1 LTTPRVRKPAAP
13 KSAIS
18 RDEIT
23 QLAQLLGLLTD
34 VARSNQ
40 SSLTSI
46 VANQTTL
53 LKAIEGQNQNHVKL
67 TELVNV
73 ALSAV
78 SNDGKFQQEL
88 VSDLGRSI
96 RGAFTEFLKEVR
108 DLQLGLTQI
117 SAGLSENTRAL
128 EEASANI
135 RGLSE
140 RIG

>member
-1 LTTPRVRKPAAP
+1 LSSPPRKPTAA
-13 KSAIS
+13 KASIG

-23 QLAQLLGLLTD
+23 QLTQLLSLLTD
-34 VARSNQ
+34 IARSNQ
-40 SSLTSI
+40 GSLTS
-46 VANQTTL
+46 VVQNQTVL
-53 LKAIEGQNQNHVKL
+53 LKAIESQNQNHVKL

-73 ALSAV
+73 ALTAV

-88 VSDLGRSI
+88 VNDLGRGI
-96 RGAFTEFLKEVR
+96 RGAFTEFMKEVR

-128 EEASANI
+128 EEVDANI
-135 RGLSE
+135 RALFE

>member
-1 LTTPRVRKPAAP
+1 VIGKEDLL
-13 KSAIS
+13 
-18 RDEIT
+18 
-23 QLAQLLGLLTD
+23 QLAQLLNLLTD

-40 SSLTSI
+40 ASLTS
-46 VANQTTL
+46 VVSNQTTL
-53 LKAIEGQNQNHVKL
+53 LKAIESQNQNHAKL

-73 ALSAV
+73 ALTAV

-96 RGAFTEFLKEVR
+96 RSAFTEFLKEVS

-117 SAGLSENTRAL
+117 SAGMAENTRAL
-128 EEASANI
+128 EEAATQI
-135 RGLSE
+135 RTLSE

>member
-1 LTTPRVRKPAAP
+1 MSSPPRKPTAA
-13 KSAIS
+13 KASIG

-23 QLAQLLGLLTD
+23 QLTQLLSLLTD
-34 VARSNQ
+34 IARSNQ
-40 SSLTSI
+40 GSLTS
-46 VANQTTL
+46 VVQNQTVL
-53 LKAIEGQNQNHVKL
+53 LKAIESQNQNHVKL

-73 ALSAV
+73 ALTAV

-88 VSDLGRSI
+88 VNDLGRGI
-96 RGAFTEFLKEVR
+96 RGAFTEFMKEVR

-128 EEASANI
+128 EEVDANI
-135 RGLSE
+135 RALFE

>member
-1 LTTPRVRKPAAP
+1 M
-13 KSAIS
+13 S
-18 RDEIT
+18 RDEVS
-23 QLAQLLGLLTD
+23 QLMTLLALLTD

-46 VANQTTL
+46 VQNQTVL
-53 LKAIEGQNQNHVKL
+53 LKAIEGQNQNHAKL

-73 ALSAV
+73 ALTAV

-88 VSDLGRSI
+88 VSDLGRGI
-96 RGAFTEFLKEVR
+96 RSAFTEFLKEVR

-117 SAGLSENTRAL
+117 SAGMSENTRAL
-128 EEASANI
+128 EEVTAQVRA
-135 RGLSE
+135 LAE